1 MGGTMGYKAVALSQ
15 VDGAG
20 GESIGIEVAQKL
32 GFGYLNEGI
41 VAQVA
46 TDQRLDPA
54 VVADAERRRSFL
66 DKVASLAAHGGG
78 QGVTVETWPNP
89 LDDPDKVLPL
99 IREAVQDAAA
109 RGNVVLV
116 AHAASYACSE
126 QPDVLRVGITA
137 PMATRV
143 SRVAAAHGI
152 SEKDA
157 AKSVKKS
164 DAGRAAY
171 LKKTYGISSESP
183 SDYDVIIN
191 TERLTPD
198 AAVELIVAL
207 AQTS

>member
-1 MGGTMGYKAVALSQ
+1 MGYKAIALSQ

-20 GESIGIEVAQKL
+20 GESIGSEVAQKL

-46 TDQRLDPA
+46 ADQKVDPA

-66 DKVASLAAHGGG
+66 DRVASLAAHGGG
-78 QGVTVETWPNP
+78 QGVAVEAWPNP
-89 LDDPDKVLPL
+89 LDEPDKLLPL

-126 QPDVLRVGITA
+126 QADVLRVSVTA
-137 PMATRV
+137 PVSTRA

-183 SDYDVIIN
+183 SDYDIIIN
-191 TERLTPD
+191 TERLTPN

-207 AQTS
+207 AQSS